1 MQKKILQCGVEMAIS
16 ALVLI
21 TTSVSATANWSYGSP
36 YHGWYGGNGYY
47 SNYCQESVPYYAL
60 NPPVYYSYHVART
73 YGLYPFPYYADATP
87 SPAVAIEPKLVINKY
102 VEQKLTAES
111 DSLERQPLRIAN
123 PFVEQP
129 AESKSVEKASW
140 DNSKT
145 VKPKVIYPIK
155 LTSAK

>member
-1 MQKKILQCGVEMAIS
+1 MQKKLLHCGVELAIS
-16 ALVLI
+16 VLVLI
-21 TTSVSATANWSYGSP
+21 TTTVSALASWPYGSP
-36 YHGWYGGNGYY
+36 YYGWYGGNGCY

-73 YGLYPFPYYADATP
+73 YGLYPFPYYADIMP

-111 DSLERQPLRIAN
+111 GSFERQPLRIAN

-129 AESKSVEKASW
+129 TESKSVEKASW